1 MEQIFLTV
9 LTIIFIVESFFKI
22 RYFAQIRNTF
32 VNSGRATPTKRVQ
45 RIIKIENMWSWGS
58 WIFLFLLFILPDLY
72 TMLVI
77 CVITLIETW
86 VVYELYNARDYV
98 QRINK

>member
-9 LTIIFIVESFFKI
+9 LTIIFIVESFFEI
-22 RYFAQIRNTF
+22 RYFAQIRNVF
-32 VNSGRATPTKRVQ
+32 VNSGRVTPTKRVQ
-45 RIIKIENMWSWGS
+45 RIIKIENMWSWIS
-58 WIFLFLLFILPDLY
+58 WIFLFLLFILPDVY
-72 TMLVI
+72 TMPVI

-98 QRINK
+98 QKINK

>member
-9 LTIIFIVESFFKI
+9 LTIIFIVESFFEI
-22 RYFAQIRNTF
+22 RYFAQSRNVF
-32 VNSGRATPTKRVQ
+32 VNSGRVTPTKRVQ
-45 RIIKIENMWSWGS
+45 RIIEIENMWSWIS
-58 WIFLFLLFILPDLY
+58 WNFLFLLFILPDVY

-98 QRINK
+98 QKINK